1 MSDFYQSNISNPL
14 FKQNYYE
21 IKKNKKLSQLIYK
34 KILDIQVQEKKER
47 EKFDL
52 LHEQILRIKREK
64 NQQIKKKNNNIIF
77 QPKEEKNYSKI
88 NKVGNYNYNFRGNI
102 SPVYNRPSFIR
113 RDRNERMHNFVNYQY
128 RNGYYNEEYLF
139 SELSQI
145 LESQKEKYQRI
156 INEIELIK
164 LKYDELEKKYE
175 EEKRKNKEL
184 TRELEKER
192 NEKKIMD
199 KMNKNL
205 YEINKHLIKQEMS
218 PKKKHL
224 NKKINHK

>member
-224 NKKINHK
+224 NKKIP